1 MTLGPKSMLGYALR
15 APCIYV
21 HLGRVPYSPV
31 EDRMSA
37 DTLELSDIDEALRHL
52 ALVPEHDRGQA
63 WRAFVDSVLDQRKG
77 LDHEG

>member
-1 MTLGPKSMLGYALR
+1 
-15 APCIYV
+15 
-21 HLGRVPYSPV
+21 
-31 EDRMSA
+31 MSA

-77 LDHEG
+77 LEHER